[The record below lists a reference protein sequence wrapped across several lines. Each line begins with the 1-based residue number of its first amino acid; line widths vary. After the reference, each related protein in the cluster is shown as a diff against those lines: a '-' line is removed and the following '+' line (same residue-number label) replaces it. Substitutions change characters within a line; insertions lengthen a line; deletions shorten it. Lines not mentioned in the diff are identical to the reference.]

1 MNINFAQLKLNQFF
15 GATMITIFSSMKTK
29 KTQNPHLDMI
39 FRDFESQALQFFSTK
54 RFLRKLKFNKN
65 NQSQRKLN
73 LNTDSDF
80 QKK

>member
-1 MNINFAQLKLNQFF
+1 
-15 GATMITIFSSMKTK
+15 
-29 KTQNPHLDMI
+29 MI